1 MKNVKILKKILIAAS
16 LGVAAIGLNAFAM
29 EARFIKLPE
38 VTYLDIRE
46 NMEKYQKIYETNILE
61 LGQIFKDMSCCINKE
76 DITEDLDKIRSEL
89 IITHHHFTYMGI
101 RNYYKSIGFSEGK
114 VNKMAYAYER
124 YRTLGNE
131 RFESSI
137 CAFIYY
143 YYGKE
148 KSDKFLLN
156 YKESKKKNELY
167 HSLSYAYFRSVF
179 DEEHDNANMM
189 AYWFVRTYLLN
200 SKDFIFSFVKTICKI
215 SKMDDSNSNLYAHA
229 YASCKERKKSNKYFD
244 EYYSNIS
251 NGFSEEIARK
261 RTDVYEDCLLHEKS
275 ENYAGI
281 YSYYIVVKKY
291 DEAKADKCA
300 KSFEECLRRLEE
312 ATREKK

>member
-1 MKNVKILKKILIAAS
+1 MKKLKKILVTAS
-16 LGVAAIGLNAFAM
+16 LGVAAIGFNALAM
-29 EARFIKLPE
+29 EAELIKLPE
-38 VTYLDIRE
+38 VTWIDIGE
-46 NMEKYQKIYETNILE
+46 NLEKYRKIYEPNISE
-61 LGQIFKDMSCCINKE
+61 LGQIFKDMSCLIVE
-76 DITEDLDKIRSEL
+76 GDITDDLDEIRSEFIL
-89 IITHHHFTYMGI
+89 TYDHYTYIGM
-101 RNYYKSIGFSEGK
+101 RDYYKSIGFSEGK
-114 VNKMAYAYER
+114 VNKMAYVYER
-124 YRTLGNE
+124 YRESGNN

-156 YKESKKKNELY
+156 YKESKKRHELY
-167 HSLSYAYFRSVF
+167 HSLLYAYFRSVF
-179 DEEHDNANMM
+179 DEEHDNANRM
-189 AYWFVRTYLLN
+189 ARLFVRTYL
-200 SKDFIFSFVKTICKI
+200 STPEDFVFSFVRTICKI
-215 SKMDDSNSNLYAHA
+215 SKMDDNNSNLYADV
-229 YASCKERKKSNKYFD
+229 YASCKERKKSSKYFD
-244 EYYSNIS
+244 IYYSDIS

-261 RTDVYEDCLLHEKS
+261 KADVYEDCLLHEKS

-312 ATREKK
+312 VMREKK